1 MRKVVEKESTVE
13 FDTRVV
19 AMINSGSTAER
30 EEGFSILF
38 KKYNRMIFIF
48 LNKSVYFD
56 EETAKDLLMDTFTKV
71 LVNIDSFKI
80 DKSGLSTWIYNIAKN
95 TMIDYKRKEK
105 QSTLSLDSLTENT
118 SNRDGERFSKLQVL
132 DNSISN
138 DLFGLMVRDERAK
151 ALANALEGIKRAEY
165 KKVLILFYLE
175 EKSYAE
181 IMDELNFSYDLVKV
195 LLHRAK
201 SALKVSLEK
210 QGFKN

>member
-1 MRKVVEKESTVE
+1 MRKVAEKESTVE

-48 LNKSVYFD
+48 LNKAVYFD

-95 TMIDYKRKEK
+95 TMLDYKRKEK
-105 QSTLSLDSLTENT
+105 QSTLSLDALTENT
-118 SNRDGERFSKLQVL
+118 SNKDGERVSNLQVL

-181 IMDELNFSYDLVKV
+181 IMYELNVSYDLVKV

>member
-1 MRKVVEKESTVE
+1 MRKVAEKESTLE

-48 LNKSVYFD
+48 LNKAVYFD

-95 TMIDYKRKEK
+95 TMLDYKRKEK
-105 QSTLSLDSLTENT
+105 QSTLSLDALTENT
-118 SNRDGERFSKLQVL
+118 SNKDGERVSQLQVL

-175 EKSYAE
+175 EKSYTE
-181 IMDELNFSYDLVKV
+181 IMDELNVSYDLLKV

>member
-1 MRKVVEKESTVE
+1 MRKVAEKESTVE

-118 SNRDGERFSKLQVL
+118 SNRDGERFSQLQVL

>member
-1 MRKVVEKESTVE
+1 MRKVAEKESTVE
-13 FDTRVV
+13 FDKRVV
-19 AMINSGSTAER
+19 AMINSGSAVER

-48 LNKSVYFD
+48 LNKAVYFD

-95 TMIDYKRKEK
+95 TMLDYKRKEK
-105 QSTLSLDSLTENT
+105 QGTLSLDSLTENT
-118 SNRDGERFSKLQVL
+118 SNKDGERVSQLQVL

-175 EKSYAE
+175 EKSYTE
-181 IMDELNFSYDLVKV
+181 IMDELNVSYDLLKV

>member
-1 MRKVVEKESTVE
+1 
-13 FDTRVV
+13 
-19 AMINSGSTAER
+19 
-30 EEGFSILF
+30 
-38 KKYNRMIFIF
+38 
-48 LNKSVYFD
+48 
-56 EETAKDLLMDTFTKV
+56 
-71 LVNIDSFKI
+71 
-80 DKSGLSTWIYNIAKN
+80 
-95 TMIDYKRKEK
+95 MIDYKRKEK

-118 SNRDGERFSKLQVL
+118 SNRDGERFSQLQVL

-181 IMDELNFSYDLVKV
+181 IVDELNFSYDLVKV

>member
-1 MRKVVEKESTVE
+1 MRKVAEKESTVE

-48 LNKSVYFD
+48 LNKAVYFD

-95 TMIDYKRKEK
+95 TMLDYKRKEK
-105 QSTLSLDSLTENT
+105 QGTLSLDSLTENT
-118 SNRDGERFSKLQVL
+118 SNKDGERVSQLQVL

-175 EKSYAE
+175 EKSYTE
-181 IMDELNFSYDLVKV
+181 IMDELNVSYDLLKV

>member
-1 MRKVVEKESTVE
+1 MRKVAEKESTVE

-48 LNKSVYFD
+48 LNKAVYFD

-95 TMIDYKRKEK
+95 TMLDYKRKEK
-105 QSTLSLDSLTENT
+105 QGTLSLDSLTENT
-118 SNRDGERFSKLQVL
+118 SNKDGERVSNLQVL

-175 EKSYAE
+175 EKSYTE
-181 IMDELNFSYDLVKV
+181 IMDELNVSYDLLKV

>member
-1 MRKVVEKESTVE
+1 MRKVAEKESTVE
-13 FDTRVV
+13 FDKRVV
-19 AMINSGSTAER
+19 AMINSGSAVER

-48 LNKSVYFD
+48 LNKAVYFD

-80 DKSGLSTWIYNIAKN
+80 EKSGLSTWIYNIAKN
-95 TMIDYKRKEK
+95 TMLDYKRKEK
-105 QSTLSLDSLTENT
+105 QGTLSLDSLTENT
-118 SNRDGERFSKLQVL
+118 SNKDGERVSNLQVL

-175 EKSYAE
+175 EKSYTE
-181 IMDELNFSYDLVKV
+181 IMDELNVSYDLLKV

>member
-1 MRKVVEKESTVE
+1 MRKVAEKESTVE

-48 LNKSVYFD
+48 LNKAVYFD

-95 TMIDYKRKEK
+95 TMLDYKRKEK
-105 QSTLSLDSLTENT
+105 QSTLSLDALTENT
-118 SNRDGERFSKLQVL
+118 SNKDGERVSQLQVL

-181 IMDELNFSYDLVKV
+181 IMYELNVSYDLVKV

>member
-1 MRKVVEKESTVE
+1 MRKVAEKESTVE

-48 LNKSVYFD
+48 LNKAVYFD

-95 TMIDYKRKEK
+95 TMLDYKRKEK
-105 QSTLSLDSLTENT
+105 QGTLSLDSLTENT
-118 SNRDGERFSKLQVL
+118 SNKDGERVSNLQVL

-181 IMDELNFSYDLVKV
+181 IMDELNVSYDLVKV

>member
-1 MRKVVEKESTVE
+1 MRKVAEKESTVE

-30 EEGFSILF
+30 EEGFPILF

-118 SNRDGERFSKLQVL
+118 SNRDGERFSQLQVL

-181 IMDELNFSYDLVKV
+181 IVDELNFSYDLVKV

>member
-1 MRKVVEKESTVE
+1 MRKVAEKESTLE

-105 QSTLSLDSLTENT
+105 QGTLSLDSLTENT
-118 SNRDGERFSKLQVL
+118 SNKDGERVSQLQVL

-181 IMDELNFSYDLVKV
+181 IMDELNVSYDLVKV

>member
-1 MRKVVEKESTVE
+1 MRKVAEKESTVE

-19 AMINSGSTAER
+19 AMFNSGSTAER

-48 LNKSVYFD
+48 LNKAVFYD

-95 TMIDYKRKEK
+95 TMLDYKRKEK
-105 QSTLSLDSLTENT
+105 QGTLSLDSLTENT
-118 SNRDGERFSKLQVL
+118 SNKDGERVSQLQVL

-175 EKSYAE
+175 EKSYTE
-181 IMDELNFSYDLVKV
+181 IMDELNVSYDLLKV

>member
-1 MRKVVEKESTVE
+1 MRKVAEKESTVE
-13 FDTRVV
+13 FDKRVV
-19 AMINSGSTAER
+19 AMINSGSAVER

-48 LNKSVYFD
+48 LNKAVYFD

-80 DKSGLSTWIYNIAKN
+80 EKSGLSTWIYNIAKN
-95 TMIDYKRKEK
+95 TMLDYKRKEK
-105 QSTLSLDSLTENT
+105 QGTLSLDSLTENT
-118 SNRDGERFSKLQVL
+118 SNKDGERVSQLQVL

-175 EKSYAE
+175 EKSYTE
-181 IMDELNFSYDLVKV
+181 IMDELNVSYDLLKV